1 MNFAFI
7 AEPWSIWA
15 WLCNRLGVPRLVW
28 DRLPAIPI
36 LAGARA
42 QRFPSDLCENLDPKS
57 RLLAGAVRVESA
69 VRSADCA
76 GPASPGSA
84 CHVLQILKVCNKS
97 PACRIPNP
105 PSKHFT

>member
-1 MNFAFI
+1 MKLQWQVKFGLDSGFRRGGSDMNFAFI

-69 VRSADCA
+69 VRSVDCA
-76 GPASPGSA
+76 GPASPA
-84 CHVLQILKVCNKS
+84 ARAMRYKY
-97 PACRIPNP
+97 
-105 PSKHFT
+105 